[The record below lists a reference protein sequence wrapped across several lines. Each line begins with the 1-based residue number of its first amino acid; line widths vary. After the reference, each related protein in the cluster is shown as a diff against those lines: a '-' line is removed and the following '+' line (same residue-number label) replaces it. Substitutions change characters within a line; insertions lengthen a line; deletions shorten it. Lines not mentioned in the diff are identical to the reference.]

1 MQITLDLS
9 SQQAEQFQQL
19 AKALS
24 IPPQELVQAAIDDF
38 LSRPAEDFHRAARY
52 VLEKNRELYRRLTLL
67 RRLAMLSKVQKW
79 GNSQGLRFTKAILQE
94 AQINVGDE
102 VNISVQKGRII
113 VEPATKVRGRYDLK
127 ELVSKMPKEYQA
139 EELDWG
145 EPSGK
150 EVW

>member
-1 MQITLDLS
+1 
-9 SQQAEQFQQL
+9 
-19 AKALS
+19 
-24 IPPQELVQAAIDDF
+24 
-38 LSRPAEDFHRAARY
+38 
-52 VLEKNRELYRRLTLL
+52 
-67 RRLAMLSKVQKW
+67 MLSKVQKW